1 MPTKGPNVAQSEP
14 ASNAGLD
21 ARLEWI
27 TKWIGNGKRPVSC
40 APQISSRMLKATPS
54 RSETIRSSRR
64 SEWARSER
72 LSSPNL
78 THRAALGPSPRSL
91 HQVKLA
97 RNERGHEVAVKIL
110 NKKKV
115 DAMNMTRKVPLRHFI
130 AADCR
135 ISLPRMGHAL
145 GR

>member
-1 MPTKGPNVAQSEP
+1 MCAADIVTDAQG
-14 ASNAGLD
+14 NAIKIRDYTFIKTLGMG
-21 ARLEWI
+21 AF
-27 TKWIGNGKRPVSC
+27 GKVVFSK
-40 APQISSRMLKATPS
+40 SRT
-54 RSETIRSSRR
+54 
-64 SEWARSER
+64 
-72 LSSPNL
+72 
-78 THRAALGPSPRSL
+78 RAALGPSPRSL

-115 DAMNMTRKVPLRHFI
+115 DAMNMTRKVPLRDFI